1 MRSNQLHYWIALSE
15 NDIKLT
21 FHSFSPPTPTVQSLE
36 CSRPCEIP
44 KLTHSQE
51 PETRQQETDLRKLR
65 NKKNVELLFCREER
79 TYWKMRDE
87 EREGFV
93 FLGKGDK
100 VVKGKIKVSSYGE
113 ESCRGRQQCPAP
125 ERQKQ
130 VDFCQFR
137 FESSLVWPT
146 LQSETLSN
154 KTTTI
159 TTKPEVFHRCDKNL
173 CCVAVWNVRTSF
185 SGFHEVKCL
194 PPSTNFIYLGAM

>member
-1 MRSNQLHYWIALSE
+1 
-15 NDIKLT
+15 
-21 FHSFSPPTPTVQSLE
+21 
-36 CSRPCEIP
+36 
-44 KLTHSQE
+44 
-51 PETRQQETDLRKLR
+51 
-65 NKKNVELLFCREER
+65 
-79 TYWKMRDE
+79 MRDE

-146 LQSETLSN
+146 LQNETLSN

-159 TTKPEVFHRCDKNL
+159 TTKPEVFHRCDQNL

-194 PPSTNFIYLGAM
+194 PPINKFHLFGGHVEFLSIARVGKNEATPGRAGVGGLKIVSVKQEETQESRVLIP